1 MGNGFSRW
9 PVRQA
14 GVYIGTGILV
24 LLLIIGLIRVR
35 HALLMVLNPFLV
47 ALILAYLL
55 APLVNIV
62 EKREVSRSAA
72 ILLVFLVIALLVFV
86 FSVRVVPPFL
96 EDLQRLGQQIPAYN
110 RALQEFFSHIQQD
123 YQRFNLP
130 PYCTGLIED
139 GIAGLERAFVQQLQR
154 SHLFVLN
161 LFQRVALLLLVP
173 VLTFYFLR
181 DEKSLKGALYRM
193 VPRRYRPFYL
203 ELCKDIDRALGSYVR
218 GVLLV
223 SLVVG
228 ILSYVG
234 LLVLKI
240 DFPLVFAFI
249 LGITNLIPY
258 VGPIIGSVPVLL
270 VALLSSP
277 GLAFKVLLMIVIIQQ
292 LESQLVAPIIIGR
305 STGMHPLA
313 VILALLLGGTI
324 FGFAGLILALP
335 AAIALQITARHLLRL
350 WQQA

>member
-1 MGNGFSRW
+1 M
-9 PVRQA
+9 
-14 GVYIGTGILV
+14 
-24 LLLIIGLIRVR
+24 
-35 HALLMVLNPFLV
+35 
-47 ALILAYLL
+47 
-55 APLVNIV
+55 
-62 EKREVSRSAA
+62 
-72 ILLVFLVIALLVFV
+72 
-86 FSVRVVPPFL
+86 
-96 EDLQRLGQQIPAYN
+96 
-110 RALQEFFSHIQQD
+110 
-123 YQRFNLP
+123 
-130 PYCTGLIED
+130 
-139 GIAGLERAFVQQLQR
+139 
-154 SHLFVLN
+154 
-161 LFQRVALLLLVP
+161 
-173 VLTFYFLR
+173 
-181 DEKSLKGALYRM
+181 
-193 VPRRYRPFYL
+193 
-203 ELCKDIDRALGSYVR
+203 
-218 GVLLV
+218 LLV